1 MIRDLINQQFF
12 EPIPADMVRTFS
24 ISPLVTLK
32 KNGLYAACQEGV
44 CDFEIEAQTNFPH
57 IIDIDYF
64 YGE

>member
-1 MIRDLINQQFF
+1 
-12 EPIPADMVRTFS
+12 MVRTFS

-32 KNGLYAACQEGV
+32 KNGLYAACQKGA